1 MEQYVESVKGE
12 TKSAASSL
20 FLPLKMSYF
29 LGDSSAKGHVEFDVW
44 LYEVECLMKS
54 ESVSPD
60 SMYNSLVPILI
71 GTHILSPVLQVCR
84 QSHGD
89 TFLQV
94 ADLHT
99 GYYLA
104 FRSMILQQKELSIM
118 KGRLCLIR
126 CAESEK
132 VVVGP
137 NSSILLRGYM
147 DKKLPFRDSCTV
159 VQPSRKVSFSDLEI
173 MPSIIQYRHRDNPF
187 IDVRVHNTTTRTVL
201 IPTRAVVCELQPVTI
216 EQEAQENFS
225 TDDPSQLS
233 KVTISSDL
241 SKEQKYQGRKLL
253 LEYQDIFSKGEDD
266 IGFCPHVKHRI
277 DLTNETLFKI
287 PHRRIH
293 PSMFEEVKQHLKNI
307 LACGIITRSF
317 SPCGD
322 SKEIR
327 WKSTNVC
334 RLQNA
339 EPTYRQGCI
348 CPAKNRRT
356 F

>member
-225 TDDPSQLS
+225 TDDRHSSLRLPFPLICLRSRNIREENCFWNIRIYSPRVRMTLDFVPMLNTESTLRMKLYS
-233 KVTISSDL
+233 KSHIAGYIL
-241 SKEQKYQGRKLL
+241 RCSKKL
-253 LEYQDIFSKGEDD
+253 
-266 IGFCPHVKHRI
+266 
-277 DLTNETLFKI
+277 N
-287 PHRRIH
+287 
-293 PSMFEEVKQHLKNI
+293 NI
-307 LACGIITRSF
+307 
-317 SPCGD
+317 
-322 SKEIR
+322 
-327 WKSTNVC
+327 
-334 RLQNA
+334 
-339 EPTYRQGCI
+339 
-348 CPAKNRRT
+348 
-356 F
+356 